1 MSIVSEVE
9 LSAFFTSTGTFW
21 ALAMT
26 LVVDCPAVQIRRWGP
41 GREQWRREVKEFRSP
56 AIEV

>member
-26 LVVDCPAVQIRRWGP
+26 LVVDCPAVQIRRWGL

-56 AIEV
+56 AIEG

>member
-26 LVVDCPAVQIRRWGP
+26 LVVDCPAVQIRRWGL